1 MRFHAS
7 HQRTVSIKMAIIVDA
22 REVISKRLEAHL
34 NFAARKI
41 GNRNFERFVAAK
53 MNYESR
59 RGHPCS
65 RTHGQI
71 ARRSNSSPATSQN
84 NVD

>member
-7 HQRTVSIKMAIIVDA
+7 HQRTVSIKMATIVDA

-59 RGHPCS
+59 RGIHVQGHMGRS
-65 RTHGQI
+65 RGDLILRQQPHKTM
-71 ARRSNSSPATSQN
+71 
-84 NVD
+84 